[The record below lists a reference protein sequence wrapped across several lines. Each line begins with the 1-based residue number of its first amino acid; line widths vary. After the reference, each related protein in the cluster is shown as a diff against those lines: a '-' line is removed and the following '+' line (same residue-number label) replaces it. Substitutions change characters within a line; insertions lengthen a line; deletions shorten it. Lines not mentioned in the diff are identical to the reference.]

1 MHPQSRLQSKGAN
14 MWSKQLPLHPSAHQ
28 SAAASHRCYSIS
40 RLPQLV
46 LWQDGPFV
54 PGSASLCCGAQLKI
68 GDPLPH
74 FSSYCILS
82 SQWVESMDIFDNWV
96 ECVCQADGMTHPQN
110 ICHIDLICCCISH
123 QAPSLQQ
130 PIPLKALKQFVMLFA
145 VWLIGKGWALKR
157 VSSQKGGGEFS
168 CMNSIKGDSEI
179 RIHVDGSPHI
189 CGQADT
195 GNILQGCLGL
205 LLFFQI
211 PPLHHGFNSLPWWK
225 GDVRSSLATRAQKP
239 WSDTTVKG
247 WQSFTLNSTGVSS
260 SSCFLLP
267 KI

>member
-1 MHPQSRLQSKGAN
+1 MCARQTAWCTRRIFATSILF
-14 MWSKQLPLHPSAHQ
+14 
-28 SAAASHRCYSIS
+28 AAASVTKHFTFFST
-40 RLPQLV
+40 
-46 LWQDGPFV
+46 
-54 PGSASLCCGAQLKI
+54 AHSLK
-68 GDPLPH
+68 
-74 FSSYCILS
+74 S
-82 SQWVESMDIFDNWV
+82 SQAVRDALR
-96 ECVCQADGMTHPQN
+96 CVTD
-110 ICHIDLICCCISH
+110 
-123 QAPSLQQ
+123 
-130 PIPLKALKQFVMLFA
+130 
-145 VWLIGKGWALKR
+145 R

-168 CMNSIKGDSEI
+168 CLNSIKCDSEI

-247 WQSFTLNSTGVSS
+247 WQSFTLNSTRVSS